1 MNLPEA
7 CTKDWLKML
16 VIYSTAVIPSWL
28 SESQFCLSTGLV
40 LCSRKAG
47 QGLGINDEKSKPI
60 VAIPLPFA
68 YDWFK
73 VDVFWGI
80 WRDFLE
86 EISTVDKEVHNE
98 NTTFLYAFGC

>member
-7 CTKDWLKML
+7 CRKDWLKML

-28 SESQFCLSTGLV
+28 SESQFCLSIGLV
-40 LCSRKAG
+40 LSSRKAG
-47 QGLGINDEKSKPI
+47 QGLGINDEKPKPT

-73 VDVFWGI
+73 VDVF
-80 WRDFLE
+80 
-86 EISTVDKEVHNE
+86 
-98 NTTFLYAFGC
+98 